1 MLKSA
6 WLKILLLSLG
16 VLVAALGAGW
26 FLIGPDWRALVANP
40 PAGRDVLF
48 WSQAQRSAAFRMM
61 DQIPF
66 IVSSNPI
73 KAGTSVHALEA
84 GAPLDPGVALDAYM
98 ASQQTAGLV
107 ILHKGKVRLERYG
120 IDFKPAGRW
129 TSFSVAKS
137 MTSTLVGAAVR
148 DGHIRGLEDPVTEY
162 LPELKGSAYDG
173 VSVKQILTMTSGVG
187 WKEDYSDPKSDVAL
201 YDLHVPEAGM
211 DTTVSYMRTLKRAH
225 APGTVWNYST
235 GETNLVGV
243 LVARATGKSP
253 AQYLSEKIWGPYGME
268 QDATWLFGS
277 TGFEMTGCCIQAST
291 RDFARFG
298 QFIME
303 GGVAGGAPV
312 LPEGWLEQAT
322 REQAP
327 TGTPGLGYGYQWW
340 TWDDG
345 SFQADGIFG
354 QGIFIDPARQLVIA
368 SNSNWTSADG
378 DVDGEWEARNDFY
391 RAIQR
396 TLDAEAAR

>member
-6 WLKILLLSLG
+6 WLKILLMSLG

-48 WSQAQRSAAFRMM
+48 WSQGQRSATFRMM

-73 KAGTSVHALEA
+73 KAGTSVRALEA
-84 GAPLDPGVALDAYM
+84 GAQLDPGIALDAYM
-98 ASQQTAGLV
+98 GSQQTAGLV

-120 IDFKPAGRW
+120 LDFKPTGRW

-148 DGHIRGLEDPVTEY
+148 DGHIRGLEDPVTTY

-225 APGTVWNYST
+225 PPGTVWNYST

-243 LVARATGKSP
+243 LVARATDKSP
-253 AQYLSEKIWGPYGME
+253 AQYLSERIWAPYGME
-268 QDATWLFGS
+268 QDATWLLGS
-277 TGFEMTGCCIQAST
+277 TGLEMTGCCIQAST

-303 GGVAGGAPV
+303 GGVAGGAAV
-312 LPEGWLEQAT
+312 LPAGWLKDAT
-322 REQAP
+322 RKQAP
-327 TGTPGLGYGYQWW
+327 TGTRGLGYGYQWW

-391 RAIQR
+391 RAVQR
-396 TLDAEAAR
+396 ALDAEAAR

>member
-6 WLKILLLSLG
+6 RLKVFLLSLG
-16 VLVAALGAGW
+16 VLAAAIGAGW

-48 WSQAQRSAAFRMM
+48 WTQAQRSATFRMM

-66 IVSSNPI
+66 IVSSKQI
-73 KAGTSVHALEA
+73 KAGKSVHALA
-84 GAPLDPGVALDAYM
+84 PGVQLDLDIAIDAYM

-107 ILHKGKVRLERYG
+107 ILHNGKVRLERYG
-120 IDFKPAGRW
+120 LDFKPTGRW

-137 MTSTLVGAAVR
+137 LTSTLLGAAVR
-148 DGHIRGLEDPVTEY
+148 DGHVGGLEDLVTAY

-173 VSVKQILTMTSGVG
+173 VSVRQILTMTSGVG

-201 YDLHVPEAGM
+201 YDLHVPEAGL

-225 APGTVWNYST
+225 PLGTVWNYST

-243 LVARATGKSP
+243 LLARATGKSP
-253 AQYLSEKIWGPYGME
+253 AQYLSERIWGPYGME
-268 QDATWLFGS
+268 QDATWLLGS
-277 TGFEMTGCCIQAST
+277 TGLEMSGCCIQAST

-298 QFIME
+298 QFILE
-303 GGVAGGAPV
+303 GAVAGGAAV
-312 LPEGWLEQAT
+312 LPEGWLQQAT
-322 REQAP
+322 RKQAS

-354 QGIFIDPARQLVIA
+354 QGIFIDSARKLVIA

-391 RAIQR
+391 RAVQR
-396 TLDAEAAR
+396 ALDAEATR

>member
-1 MLKSA
+1 
-6 WLKILLLSLG
+6 
-16 VLVAALGAGW
+16 
-26 FLIGPDWRALVANP
+26 
-40 PAGRDVLF
+40 
-48 WSQAQRSAAFRMM
+48 MM

-73 KAGTSVHALEA
+73 KAGSSVHALEA

-201 YDLHVPEAGM
+201 HDLHVPEAGM

-225 APGTVWNYST
+225 EPGTVWNYST

-243 LVARATGKSP
+243 LVARATDKSP
-253 AQYLSEKIWGPYGME
+253 AQYLSEKVWGPYGME
-268 QDATWLFGS
+268 QDATWLLGS
-277 TGFEMTGCCIQAST
+277 TGLEMTGCCIQAST

-303 GGVAGGAPV
+303 GGVAGGAAV
-312 LPEGWLEQAT
+312 LPDGWLEQAT
-322 REQAP
+322 RKQAP

-391 RAIQR
+391 RAVQR
-396 TLDAEAAR
+396 ALDAEAAR